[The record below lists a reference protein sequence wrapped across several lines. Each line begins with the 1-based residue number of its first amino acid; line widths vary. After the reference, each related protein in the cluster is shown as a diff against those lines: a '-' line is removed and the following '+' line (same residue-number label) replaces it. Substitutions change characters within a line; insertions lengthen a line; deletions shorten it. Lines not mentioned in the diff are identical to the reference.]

1 MDDIEEIRRQHAK
14 AEAQFLEVLDRWGIP
29 KYIDPDGQE
38 AAEID
43 EAFQKS
49 LVSRNFPKRYYK
61 DVRISSAIKHPLHC
75 NPNSNISIVRNSNT
89 PRIQNFP
96 TPPIHPQ
103 SNTPSRTTEHP
114 GKTFRGGATPQA
126 QPKLPENRGSTE
138 CPITLNQDSE
148 TAPKTPPAPGSQAPL
163 MPKSV
168 LASLS
173 KTRKSK
179 KMRES
184 IGKAGD
190 GVRPSLRIESQREKS
205 TRRSS
210 SLYLLTTF
218 EPKPPPPTRQLTRKR
233 GKKRSD
239 GTGGRKGQSAQ
250 TNGQDVGT
258 KILEPRRRKTRR
270 GNVEKGRRAG
280 KGRKREHST
289 SIKTPSSLKGTQR
302 RRTQTKGKNTFKPRK
317 QRELNK
323 YEIAAM
329 KPSLRS
335 PMPLH
340 HSTFGDAD
348 LSILDIGLQV
358 EELSSRSDD
367 WS

>member
-1 MDDIEEIRRQHAK
+1 MER
-14 AEAQFLEVLDRWGIP
+14 
-29 KYIDPDGQE
+29 IDQG
-38 AAEID
+38 
-43 EAFQKS
+43 
-49 LVSRNFPKRYYK
+49 
-61 DVRISSAIKHPLHC
+61 
-75 NPNSNISIVRNSNT
+75 
-89 PRIQNFP
+89 
-96 TPPIHPQ
+96 
-103 SNTPSRTTEHP
+103 
-114 GKTFRGGATPQA
+114 
-126 QPKLPENRGSTE
+126 
-138 CPITLNQDSE
+138 
-148 TAPKTPPAPGSQAPL
+148 
-163 MPKSV
+163 
-168 LASLS
+168 
-173 KTRKSK
+173 
-179 KMRES
+179 
-184 IGKAGD
+184 
-190 GVRPSLRIESQREKS
+190 
-205 TRRSS
+205 
-210 SLYLLTTF
+210 
-218 EPKPPPPTRQLTRKR
+218 

-280 KGRKREHST
+280 KGRKR
-289 SIKTPSSLKGTQR
+289 GTQR